1 MQDVILYGRELSR
14 DDLFDDNEKE
24 EITRN
29 MAQLQEHYDELRNFI
44 DDEQEGFVFLHFFF
58 LFNVELRFKTPPC

>member
-44 DDEQEGFVFLHFFF
+44 DDEQEGFVFLQFCF

>member
-44 DDEQEGFVFLHFFF
+44 DDEQEGFVFLHFRF